1 MKLNY
6 KSFGEGNPVL
16 ILHGLFGMLDNWQQ
30 FAKRLASGY
39 KVYIIDLRNHGRS
52 PHSDI
57 FDYDV
62 MSEDLALFL
71 DYHHISQTDLIGHSM
86 GGKLALRFASLYPN
100 YVDKTI
106 IIDIGIKK
114 YKPKHRPI
122 LKALNSLNLSQFT
135 TRNQIDDKLEE
146 TIPNKSIRKFLLKNV
161 SRNIGK
167 HGYHWKMNIEAI
179 TNNYDLIIDKI
190 ELKNNIIND
199 CLFIKGVNSDYI
211 LEEDKKDILL
221 QIPNAKFITVQ
232 NAGHWVHAEQAKLLL
247 DIVDK
252 YLSS

>member
-39 KVYIIDLRNHGRS
+39 KVYIIDLRNHGKS
-52 PHSDI
+52 PHSNI
-57 FDYDV
+57 FNYDA
-62 MSEDLALFL
+62 MSEDLVSFL
-71 DYHHISQTDLIGHSM
+71 IHHDISQADLIGHSM
-86 GGKLALRFASLYPN
+86 GGKLALRFAFLYPE

-114 YKPKHRPI
+114 YKPKHHSI
-122 LKALNSLNLSQFT
+122 LKALNSLNLLQFHN
-135 TRNQIDDKLEE
+135 RNQIDNKLKEV
-146 TIPNKSIRKFLLKNV
+146 IPNKSIRQFLLKNV

-167 HGYHWKMNIEAI
+167 QGYHWKMNIEAI
-179 TNNYDLIIDKI
+179 TNNYNLIIDKI
-190 ELKNNIIND
+190 ELKSDIISD
-199 CLFIKGVNSDYI
+199 CLFIKGANSDYI
-211 LEEDKKDILL
+211 LEEDKKDILF
-221 QIPNAKFITVQ
+221 QIPNANFITIP

-247 DIVDK
+247 DIIDK
-252 YLSS
+252 YLSG